1 MEDRRKSKRLDL
13 NLRAHWESASGVHQ
27 GTVINC
33 SVGGCFVKVQTEE
46 PGDEPLKLAIQL
58 PNGTDIELWGNV
70 AYYLP
75 TMGFGLRFTGGSSE
89 GNLMLNRWL
98 DYLQSMHSSSV
109 RQEANANPL
118 LA

>member
-13 NLRAHWESASGVHQ
+13 NLRAQFETASGVQQ
-27 GTVINC
+27 GIVINC

-46 PGDEPLKLAIQL
+46 PGDEPLKLAIKL
-58 PNGTDIELWGNV
+58 PNGSDIELWGSV

-109 RQEANANPL
+109 RQGANANPVL
-118 LA
+118 V

>member
-13 NLRAHWESASGVHQ
+13 NLRARWETASGVHQ

-33 SVGGCFVKVQTEE
+33 SVGGCFVKALTEE

-58 PNGTDIELWGNV
+58 PNGTDLELWGSV

-75 TMGFGLRFTGGSSE
+75 TMGFGLRFTGGSE
-89 GNLMLNRWL
+89 GNLMLNKWL

-109 RQEANANPL
+109 RQGVNASPV